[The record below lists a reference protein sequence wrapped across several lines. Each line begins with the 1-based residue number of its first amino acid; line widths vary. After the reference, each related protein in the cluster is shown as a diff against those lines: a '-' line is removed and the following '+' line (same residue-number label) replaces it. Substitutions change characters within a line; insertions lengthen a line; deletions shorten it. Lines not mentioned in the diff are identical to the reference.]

1 MIFDI
6 SARNPKLR
14 RASSTLEPDPS
25 AAVAVTV
32 PAAPV
37 PALPALEV
45 EGWWGRSPPRAG
57 EAAGFSRFFWGKVSH

>member
-6 SARNPKLR
+6 FAINPKLR

-25 AAVAVTV
+25 VAVAVTV
-32 PAAPV
+32 AAPV

-45 EGWWGRSPPRAG
+45 EG
-57 EAAGFSRFFWGKVSH
+57 